1 LREAEL
7 HRDINKCGESHTKA
21 SLGSGGTALFN
32 PAGVPW
38 TAAYVDTIG
47 EPTAGL
53 CSNIAAEACAKIIYK
68 RLIAVTDNSGIKNAL
83 RFLTTREVVHQ
94 KSFEKALHSIQ
105 NNLPPGKFPGKPV
118 FTAKYY
124 DISQGSADGV
134 SNEGGAWN
142 QSEEWEYVKNREDQY
157 AVDGGDGSAMAE
169 LPQADGGLL
178 QKAALHTKSKTDIN
192 PTTGTDLGAGPGAGQ
207 TKKTP

>member
-1 LREAEL
+1 M
-7 HRDINKCGESHTKA
+7 
-21 SLGSGGTALFN
+21 
-32 PAGVPW
+32 
-38 TAAYVDTIG
+38 
-47 EPTAGL
+47 
-53 CSNIAAEACAKIIYK
+53 
-68 RLIAVTDNSGIKNAL
+68 
-83 RFLTTREVVHQ
+83 
-94 KSFEKALHSIQ
+94 
-105 NNLPPGKFPGKPV
+105 

-134 SNEGGAWN
+134 SNDGGAWN

-207 TKKTP
+207 TKKTPSLASEGNPSDCLTVRHKDKAASPRHRTGAKW